1 MRLFSLHI
9 LALALFSAPV
19 FAASEDPLKDAP
31 PAYRESLMAAMRAF
45 TQRDFDMAKEQVKKA
60 DLAIDHWLKELAP
73 SSELRKW
80 FGHRADRWPEFQ
92 RRYRQELDNRPAE
105 IDRLRA
111 LLHAGPVT
119 LVYAARDEDHNN
131 AVALRDY
138 LDK

>member
-1 MRLFSLHI
+1 MSTETRI
-9 LALALFSAPV
+9 M
-19 FAASEDPLKDAP
+19 LKRAYQP
-31 PAYRESLMAAMRAF
+31 PHDDDGCRVLVDRIWP
-45 TQRDFDMAKEQVKKA
+45 RGIKKA
-60 DLAIDHWLKELAP
+60 DLTIDHWLKELAP

-80 FGHRADRWPEFQ
+80 FGHRTDRWQEFQ
-92 RRYRQELDNRPAE
+92 RRYRRELDDRPAE

-138 LDK
+138 LDKR